1 MTEYKLFAQRVGL
14 VGVANIIVS
23 LSGLILLPLLTKN
36 LSIEEYGIWVQI
48 GVTIGLLVPLTT
60 LALST
65 AGHRFLSGE
74 KDKKV
79 VSRGFYSIFAVV
91 FLISFIV
98 SVLIFVFS
106 RPLSIALFGGTEAE
120 YLVKLAAPLILLGGM
135 NSVAFQCFLTFQQ
148 VKKYSAL
155 LILETVFQIL
165 LISCF
170 LLAGFGLFGAIISLL
185 ILRLIMLIL
194 KSLLIILQIR
204 VSLPSYSLIKN
215 YLMFSIPL
223 VPSTLCY
230 WIFTVSDRYVIGYFL
245 GMASVGVYSA
255 SYGIGSMVSLFYGA
269 LSIILLPTLSRL
281 YEANKIEEIKTHLKY
296 LSKVYLMLTIP
307 STFGLTVLSKSL
319 LSTLTTSEFISGFII
334 IPIIALATIFLNY
347 GSMNANVLILYE
359 KTKIG
364 NDFFKL
370 WFYECKRSDFVRKNK
385 NIWVDNDI
393 FCFA

>member
-14 VGVANIIVS
+14 VGVANIIAS
-23 LSGLILLPLLTKN
+23 LSGLILLPILTKN

-60 LALST
+60 LALSM

-120 YLVKLAAPLILLGGM
+120 YLVKFAAPLILLGGM
-135 NSVAFQCFLTFQQ
+135 NSVAFQYFLTFQQ

-155 LILETVFQIL
+155 LILEKVLQII

-194 KSLLIILQIR
+194 RSLLIILQIR
-204 VSLPSYSLIKN
+204 VALPSYSLIKK
-215 YLMFSIPL
+215 YLTFSAPMIPAIIISASPIASFFIIQETKIRRRANPPAKSRASFKEIRKSPTKRATKRAGMLMQSGTALYLRSITLSAKSIVKSVDSISASKTEL
-223 VPSTLCY
+223 VCNRVEINIKVVKAS
-230 WIFTVSDRYVIGYFL
+230 IIGYCIEIF
-245 GMASVGVYSA
+245 
-255 SYGIGSMVSLFYGA
+255 SLQNA
-269 LSIILLPTLSRL
+269 HLPPRKAQ
-281 YEANKIEEIKTHLKY
+281 E
-296 LSKVYLMLTIP
+296 
-307 STFGLTVLSKSL
+307 
-319 LSTLTTSEFISGFII
+319 
-334 IPIIALATIFLNY
+334 
-347 GSMNANVLILYE
+347 
-359 KTKIG
+359 KIG
-364 NDFFKL
+364 IL
-370 WFYECKRSDFVRKNK
+370 
-385 NIWVDNDI
+385 
-393 FCFA
+393 